1 MSTLILIRHG
11 RSTANN
17 EGVLAGRTAGVGLD
31 ATGAAQAAGLVARLA
46 GVDIA
51 AVVSSPLERCLQT
64 IEPLATAAGVEVVRD
79 DRVVEVDYG
88 EWTGRI
94 LAELADEPLW
104 RTVQAHPAA
113 AQFPGGESLA
123 AVSARA
129 VLAVREHCAAAG
141 DSGAVVVCSHGD
153 VIKSILADALGL
165 HLDLFQRIVVS
176 PGSVSIVRYG
186 PLRPFVERVNDT
198 GTLDSLRPP
207 PPAAGTVGEGRAGT
221 GENPPAGGMPAGDAP
236 VGGDQGAVALP
247 PAAVPAAGSR

>member
-17 EGVLAGRTAGVGLD
+17 DGVLAGRTPGVDLD
-31 ATGAAQAAGLVARLA
+31 ATGAAQAVGLVARLA

-51 AVVSSPLERCLQT
+51 SLISSPLARCLQT
-64 IEPLATAAGVEVVRD
+64 IEPLAAAAGVDVVHD
-79 DRVVEVDYG
+79 DRVIEVDYG
-88 EWTGRI
+88 EWTGRTLTE
-94 LAELADEPLW
+94 LAEEPLW
-104 RTVQAHPAA
+104 RTVQTHPAA

-141 DSGAVVVCSHGD
+141 DSGTVVVCSHGD

-176 PGSVSIVRYG
+176 PGSVSVVRYG

-198 GTLDSLRPP
+198 GTLDSLRTPP
-207 PPAAGTVGEGRAGT
+207 PGLATVGEGPAGT
-221 GENPPAGGMPAGDAP
+221 GGNPSSVGVPAGDAP
-236 VGGDQGAVALP
+236 VGGDPGAAAPP
-247 PAAVPAAGSR
+247 PAAEPTANSR